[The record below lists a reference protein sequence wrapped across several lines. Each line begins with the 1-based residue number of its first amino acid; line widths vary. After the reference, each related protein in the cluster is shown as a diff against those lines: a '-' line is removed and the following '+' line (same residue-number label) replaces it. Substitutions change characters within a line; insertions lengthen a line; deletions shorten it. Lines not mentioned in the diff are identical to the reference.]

1 MILHLEIITPQK
13 VVFQDEVTEV
23 TVPTVNGQITILPN
37 HATLLA
43 QLTSGELI
51 IITKKQQQFLAVT
64 GGFIEV
70 DKNKVTV
77 LADYAIRSEEIEIAK
92 AEEAKKRAEKAIT
105 EKVSEEDLAL
115 AQGELRRSILELKI
129 ANRRRTHGTRNL

>member
-1 MILHLEIITPQK
+1 MTLHFEIITPQK
-13 VVFQDEVTEV
+13 VIFQDEITEV

-51 IITKKQQQFLAVT
+51 IITNKQQQFLAVT

-70 DKNKVTV
+70 DKNKVTI
-77 LADYAIRSEEIEIAK
+77 LADYAVRSEDIEVAK

-115 AQGELRRSILELKI
+115 AQGELRRSLLELKV
-129 ANRRRTHGTRNL
+129 ANRRRTHSVRTL